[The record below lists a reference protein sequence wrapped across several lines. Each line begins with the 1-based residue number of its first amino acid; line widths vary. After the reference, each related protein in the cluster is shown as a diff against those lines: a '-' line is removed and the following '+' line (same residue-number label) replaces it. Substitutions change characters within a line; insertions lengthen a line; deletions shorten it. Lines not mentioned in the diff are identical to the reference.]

1 VTDEYV
7 PPFGT
12 VVLKIETKDRSF
24 LVTDKVGDPEDLR
37 AALDR
42 AAGKLLGEFVRAWAN
57 P

>member
-1 VTDEYV
+1 VTDEYR

-12 VVLKIETKDRSF
+12 VVLQVQTKDRSL
-24 LVTDKVGDPEDLR
+24 LVTERISEPADLR